1 MKHFKIL
8 LLFFIVFASTTV
20 YSQNAKE
27 VFLGHLEMYEN
38 YIKGKYD
45 NQIMDMTTFIDA
57 NKFLATVTG
66 IKTNAL
72 FAKDEIVKEWRVWF
86 EKNKEKLYWDE
97 KEKMVKVKSNE

>member
-8 LLFFIVFASTTV
+8 LLFFIVFVSRTV

-38 YIKGKYD
+38 YIKGKYV

-97 KEKMVKVKSNE
+97 KEKMVKVKLNE